1 MGLDANGTKFLL
13 YAKSKGVDFTSTATI
28 GRQWLLVSDRILAA
42 NIRESGTDIST
53 ASAASILAAGKG
65 FCEPFLE
72 FLGAASVT
80 SFDASDYEN
89 ATVVHD
95 LNKSI
100 GDEHRSQFTAVI
112 DGGTLEHVFN
122 FPIALKNC
130 MEMVSPGGHFLAIT
144 PTNNFSGHGFYQ
156 FSPELFFNVLDE
168 PNGFEMLEM
177 IMFEDRVGAPWYRV
191 SDPRAVRDRVTM
203 VNTRPTYLLVIARR
217 TAEVTIYDPFPQQS
231 DYSAA
236 WETADNERHSRFP
249 ARRTLSELP
258 KKLIR
263 RLSGAAVPDR
273 LDERF
278 FERFEPFK

>member
-80 SFDASDYEN
+80 SFDASDYES

-95 LNKSI
+95 LNKPI
-100 GDEHRSQFTAVI
+100 GDEYRSQFSAVI

-144 PTNNFSGHGFYQ
+144 PTNNFAGHGFYQ

-168 PNGFEMLEM
+168 PNGFEMREM

-191 SDPRAVRDRVTM
+191 SDPKAVRDRVTM
-203 VNTRPTYLLVIARR
+203 VNNRPTYLLVFARR
-217 TAEVTIYDPFPQQS
+217 TAEVSIYDPFPQQS

-236 WETADNERHSRFP
+236 WQTPSDDEAERAKHGNSWASR
-249 ARRTLSELP
+249 LL
-258 KKLIR
+258 R
-263 RLSGAAVPDR
+263 RLSMPAMHNR

-278 FERFEPFK
+278 FERFDPFK